1 LACDHAV
8 IDYELEGSKV
18 KTNVLFEAAT
28 TAGNVKR
35 NLFKIF
41 LKNLL
46 FQVTKYI
53 QRQKVPTI

>member
-28 TAGNVKR
+28 TAGNVKK
-35 NLFKIF
+35 LLEII
-41 LKNLL
+41 LKNL